1 MKADLSMHSYRLT
14 AALALLAAILQPL
27 SSEAANLTWSTTS
40 WSPSQQPG
48 SGDGVFFYSSGND
61 YTSTLGAN
69 YTIFRLTVNNI
80 GNRTIAPGGN
90 NILTLS
96 AFDGDGS
103 PSAIQINAGAGAV
116 LIQSALK
123 LDPNDGDDNII
134 SVENEAGLTIT
145 QFATGT
151 DGFTKEGNGTLFLN
165 LSGNNT
171 IARYTAIERGT
182 VELTSGNLLQDWNM
196 GIADSAGSNGTLNI
210 QSGSMEVDGNFYVG
224 EEGSGTVNVN
234 GGNLTLDNQVDIG
247 TGNGTAI
254 VNLNSGSLRQTAGW
268 TSMTIGGGSG
278 NGELNISGGDF
289 AVAGFFSIE
298 QNGTLNVSGGRC
310 EWRIPSKWREYR
322 HQSDGWHHRLRS
334 CGSFQRRRLQ
344 LGQRHNGR

>member
-1 MKADLSMHSYRLT
+1 MHSCRLT

-27 SSEAANLTWSTTS
+27 SSEAANLTWSTTNGSWTNNAS

-151 DGFTKEGNGTLFLN
+151 DGFTKEGNGTLFL
-165 LSGNNT
+165 
-171 IARYTAIERGT
+171 R
-182 VELTSGNLLQDWNM
+182 
-196 GIADSAGSNGTLNI
+196 
-210 QSGSMEVDGNFYVG
+210 
-224 EEGSGTVNVN
+224 
-234 GGNLTLDNQVDIG
+234 
-247 TGNGTAI
+247 
-254 VNLNSGSLRQTAGW
+254 
-268 TSMTIGGGSG
+268 
-278 NGELNISGGDF
+278 
-289 AVAGFFSIE
+289 AV
-298 QNGTLNVSGGRC
+298 
-310 EWRIPSKWREYR
+310 
-322 HQSDGWHHRLRS
+322 
-334 CGSFQRRRLQ
+334 
-344 LGQRHNGR
+344 